1 MMSFEIE
8 ILEEKKN
15 PLIDRTEIQ
24 FRVQHFGVGTPNRME
39 IKKKIAALKN
49 ANEKLTIIRNIKT
62 HFGLTNDI
70 GRANI
75 YETKKDL
82 QYFEPFHIQVRNL
95 PLEKR
100 IEIYQLRAKKE
111 PYKHLF
117 DYD

>member
-24 FRVQHFGVGTPNRME
+24 FRVQHFGAGTPNRLE
-39 IKKKIAALKN
+39 IKKKIAAMKN
-49 ANEKLTIIRNIKT
+49 ANEKLTIIRNVKT
-62 HFGLTNDI
+62 HFGITNDI

-100 IEIYQLRAKKE
+100 TEIYQLRAKKE